1 MVEADERD
9 LMRDLYMSGEE
20 AVGLT
25 LLGDRALDRGREG
38 QGVLRGGMMSAS
50 FPEDI
55 TGMRVLIEG

>member
-1 MVEADERD
+1 
-9 LMRDLYMSGEE
+9 MRDLYMSGEE